1 MGKMKRVL
9 HIANNYCGSTVYRL
23 LVEAL
28 DRLGVEQ
35 VVYALAREESAVG
48 RNAPSLMREDSAVV
62 YSTAWKR
69 IYRAL
74 YHVKLRAILQDVEK
88 NVDLSKI
95 GLIHAHTLFSD
106 GILALKLKK
115 QFGIPYVVSVRNTD
129 LNLYMRYMPHTW
141 MVGRQILQEADQ
153 IIFISKAHMRRAP
166 KWVAAPK
173 DVLERKAV
181 NIPNGIDDYWLE
193 RIDSS
198 RHIAP
203 IGSPWRLIY
212 VGNFTLNK
220 NVPRLMLAALHL
232 NERGLPATLDIV
244 GAQGRDTNRI
254 VRIAQAH
261 PEIFKLHGEIRDK
274 DRLRALFREMHIFAL
289 VSLRETF
296 GLVYVE
302 ALTQGLP
309 ILYSKGEG
317 VDGFFDEQY
326 GMACNPRSRA
336 SIETSLERIMEA
348 YPRLSI
354 DAGYLSAQFDWR
366 RIAGT
371 YRSLYSKR
379 G

>member
-1 MGKMKRVL
+1 MLHVL
-9 HIANNYCGSTVYRL
+9 HIANDYAGSQAYSQLAAALDAQGVQQTVFTTIRSENAKGCNYLNFQTEGSVIHYSDNFSLYHRL
-23 LVEAL
+23 LY
-28 DRLGVEQ
+28 RQ
-35 VVYALAREESAVG
+35 KARS
-48 RNAPSLMREDSAVV
+48 N
-62 YSTAWKR
+62 
-69 IYRAL
+69 YRAL
-74 YHVKLRAILQDVEK
+74 RAFVDVRS
-88 NVDLSKI
+88 VDFS
-95 GLIHAHTLFSD
+95 HAHTMFSD

-115 QFGIPYVVSVRNTD
+115 QFGIPYIVTVRNTD

-166 KWVAAPK
+166 KWVVAPK

-181 NIPNGIDDYWLE
+181 NIPNGIDDYWFE
-193 RIDSS
+193 HIDSS

-203 IGSPWRLIY
+203 IKSPWRLIY
-212 VGNFTLNK
+212 VGNFTANK
-220 NVPRLMLAALHL
+220 NVPRLMLAVLHL
-232 NERGLPATLDIV
+232 NKRGIPTTLDIV
-244 GAQGRDTNRI
+244 GAKGRDTNRI
-254 VRIAQAH
+254 MRIAQTH

-289 VSLRETF
+289 ASLRETF

-309 ILYSKGEG
+309 ILYSEGEG

-354 DAGYLSAQFDWR
+354 DEGYLSAQFDWR
-366 RIAGT
+366 RIAGM
-371 YRSLYSKR
+371 YLSLYFKR
-379 G
+379 N

>member
-1 MGKMKRVL
+1 MLHVL
-9 HIANNYCGSTVYRL
+9 HIANDYAGSKVYSQLVAALDACGLQQTVFTVVRSASAMGRNRIEFLNRGSVIHYADNFRWYHRL
-23 LVEAL
+23 LFREKM
-28 DRLGVEQ
+28 RSN
-35 VVYALAREESAVG
+35 YAELCSRVDVHAV
-48 RNAPSLMREDSAVV
+48 DYV
-62 YSTAWKR
+62 
-69 IYRAL
+69 
-74 YHVKLRAILQDVEK
+74 
-88 NVDLSKI
+88 
-95 GLIHAHTLFSD
+95 HAHTLFSD

-115 QFGIPYVVSVRNTD
+115 QFGIPYVVTVRNTD

-141 MVGRQILQEADQ
+141 MVGRQILQEADK

-198 RHIAP
+198 RHVAP
-203 IGSPWRLIY
+203 IESPWRLIY
-212 VGNFTLNK
+212 VGNFTANK
-220 NVPRLMLAALHL
+220 NVPRLMLAVLRL
-232 NERGLPATLDIV
+232 NDKGIPATLDIV
-244 GAQGRDTNRI
+244 GAQGRDSTRI
-254 VRIAQAH
+254 VRIAKAY

-296 GLVYVE
+296 GLVYIE

-309 ILYSKGEG
+309 ILYSEGEG
-317 VDGFFDEQY
+317 VDGFFNDQY

-336 SIETSLERIMEA
+336 SIETSLERIIEA

-354 DAGYLSAQFDWR
+354 DAGYLSAKFDWR

-371 YRSLYSKR
+371 YLSLYSKR

>member
-1 MGKMKRVL
+1 MHVL
-9 HIANNYCGSTVYRL
+9 HIANDYAGSKVYSQ
-23 LVEAL
+23 LVAAL
-28 DRLGVEQ
+28 DACGLRQTVFT
-35 VVYALAREESAVG
+35 VVRSASAVG
-48 RNAPSLMREDSAVV
+48 RNRVEFLNQGSVIHYADNFRWYHRLLFREKMRSNYVALCSRVDVHAVDYV
-62 YSTAWKR
+62 
-69 IYRAL
+69 
-74 YHVKLRAILQDVEK
+74 
-88 NVDLSKI
+88 
-95 GLIHAHTLFSD
+95 HAHTLFSD

-141 MVGRQILQEADQ
+141 MVGRQILQEADK

-212 VGNFTLNK
+212 VGNFTANK
-220 NVPRLMLAALHL
+220 NVPRLMLAVLHL
-232 NERGLPATLDIV
+232 NKRGIPTTLDIV
-244 GAQGRDTNRI
+244 GAKGRDTNRI
-254 VRIAQAH
+254 MRIAQTH

-289 VSLRETF
+289 ASLRETF

-309 ILYSKGEG
+309 ILYSEGEG

-336 SIETSLERIMEA
+336 SIETSLERIIEA

-371 YRSLYSKR
+371 YLSLYSKH

>member
-1 MGKMKRVL
+1 MHVL
-9 HIANNYCGSTVYRL
+9 HIANDYPGSKVYSRL
-23 LVEAL
+23 VAAL
-28 DRLGVEQ
+28 DACGLQQTVFT
-35 VVYALAREESAVG
+35 VVRSATAVG
-48 RNAPSLMREDSAVV
+48 RNRGEFLNRGSVIHYSDNFRWYHRLLFREKARSNYA
-62 YSTAWKR
+62 
-69 IYRAL
+69 AL
-74 YHVKLRAILQDVEK
+74 CSRVDVRT
-88 NVDLSKI
+88 VDFV
-95 GLIHAHTLFSD
+95 HAHTLFSD

-115 QFGIPYVVSVRNTD
+115 QFGIPYIVTVRNTD

-141 MVGRQILQEADQ
+141 IAGRQILQEADQ
-153 IIFISKAHMRRAP
+153 VIFISKAHMRRAP

-220 NVPRLMLAALHL
+220 NVPRLMLAVLHL
-232 NERGLPATLDIV
+232 NKRGIPITLDIV
-244 GAQGRDTNRI
+244 GAQGRDATRI
-254 VRIAQAH
+254 IKIAQAH

-309 ILYSKGEG
+309 ILYSEGEG

-354 DAGYLSAQFDWR
+354 DEGYLCAQFDWR
-366 RIAGT
+366 RIAEL
-371 YRSLYSKR
+371 YLSVYSSNSL
-379 G
+379 

>member
-1 MGKMKRVL
+1 MHVL
-9 HIANNYCGSTVYRL
+9 HIANDYAGSKVYSQLVAALDACGLQQTVFTVVRSASAMGRNRVEFLNRESVIHYSDNFRWYHRL
-23 LVEAL
+23 LFREKMRSNYAAL
-28 DRLGVEQ
+28 CSRV
-35 VVYALAREESAVG
+35 
-48 RNAPSLMREDSAVV
+48 
-62 YSTAWKR
+62 
-69 IYRAL
+69 
-74 YHVKLRAILQDVEK
+74 DVQT
-88 NVDLSKI
+88 VDFV
-95 GLIHAHTLFSD
+95 HAHTLFSD

-181 NIPNGIDDYWLE
+181 NIPNGIDDYRLE
-193 RIDSS
+193 HIDSS

-203 IGSPWRLIY
+203 IESPWRLIY
-212 VGNFTLNK
+212 VGNFTVNK
-220 NVPRLMLAALHL
+220 NVPRLMLAVLRL

-244 GAQGRDTNRI
+244 GAQGRDSTRI
-254 VRIAQAH
+254 IRIAQAH

-296 GLVYVE
+296 GLVYIE

-317 VDGFFDEQY
+317 VDGFFGDQY

-354 DAGYLSAQFDWR
+354 DAGYLSAKFDWR

-371 YRSLYSKR
+371 YLSLYSKR

>member
-1 MGKMKRVL
+1 MHVL
-9 HIANNYCGSTVYRL
+9 HIANDYAGSKVYSQLVAALDACGLQQTVFTVVRSASAMGRNRVEFLNRESVIHYSDNFRWYHRL
-23 LVEAL
+23 LFREKM
-28 DRLGVEQ
+28 RSN
-35 VVYALAREESAVG
+35 YAVLCSRV
-48 RNAPSLMREDSAVV
+48 
-62 YSTAWKR
+62 
-69 IYRAL
+69 
-74 YHVKLRAILQDVEK
+74 DVQT
-88 NVDLSKI
+88 VDFV
-95 GLIHAHTLFSD
+95 HAHTLFSD

-181 NIPNGIDDYWLE
+181 NIPNGIDDYWFE
-193 RIDSS
+193 HIDSS

-203 IGSPWRLIY
+203 IESPWRLIY
-212 VGNFTLNK
+212 VGNFTANK
-220 NVPRLMLAALHL
+220 NVPRLMLAVLHL
-232 NERGLPATLDIV
+232 NKRGIPTTLDIV
-244 GAQGRDTNRI
+244 GAKGRDTNRI
-254 VRIAQAH
+254 MRIAQTH

-296 GLVYVE
+296 GLVYIE

-317 VDGFFDEQY
+317 VDGFFGDQY

-354 DAGYLSAQFDWR
+354 DAGYLSAKFDWR

-371 YRSLYSKR
+371 YLSLYSKR

>member
-1 MGKMKRVL
+1 MMHVL
-9 HIANNYCGSTVYRL
+9 HIANDYAGSKVYSQLVAALDACGLQQTVFTVVRSASAMGRNRVEFLNRESVIHYSDNFRWYHRL
-23 LVEAL
+23 LFREKM
-28 DRLGVEQ
+28 RSN
-35 VVYALAREESAVG
+35 YAVLCSRV
-48 RNAPSLMREDSAVV
+48 
-62 YSTAWKR
+62 
-69 IYRAL
+69 
-74 YHVKLRAILQDVEK
+74 DVQT
-88 NVDLSKI
+88 VDFV
-95 GLIHAHTLFSD
+95 HAHTLFSD

-181 NIPNGIDDYWLE
+181 NIPNGIDDYWFE
-193 RIDSS
+193 HIDSS

-203 IGSPWRLIY
+203 IESPWRLIY
-212 VGNFTLNK
+212 VGNFTANK
-220 NVPRLMLAALHL
+220 NVPRLMLAVLHL
-232 NERGLPATLDIV
+232 NKRGIPTTLDIV
-244 GAQGRDTNRI
+244 GAKGRDTNRI
-254 VRIAQAH
+254 MRIAQTH

-296 GLVYVE
+296 GLVYIE

-317 VDGFFDEQY
+317 VDGFFGDQY

-354 DAGYLSAQFDWR
+354 DAGYLSAKFDWR

-371 YRSLYSKR
+371 YLSLYSKR